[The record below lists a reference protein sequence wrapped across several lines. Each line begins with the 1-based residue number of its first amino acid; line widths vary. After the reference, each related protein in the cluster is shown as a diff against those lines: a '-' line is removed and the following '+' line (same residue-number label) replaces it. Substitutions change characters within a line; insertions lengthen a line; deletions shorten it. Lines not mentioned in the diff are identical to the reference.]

1 MTIHPFPRIPR
12 EAGLVRLARPPAP
25 DGNGTTVGAQHACR
39 IESSGPRYGL
49 SSRGSVMGPN
59 SAGIVHAI
67 EPSGRAEAIPASFS
81 FFSAFNDNED
91 TQDNLGQARMVVT
104 KLVECRPQ
112 CGDLLSRAE
121 QIRVAA
127 ILAER
132 ATADLLARAV
142 QLRNSLTPH
151 GDQSTMM
158 ELQRASKSLRE
169 SSNHVFA

>member
-1 MTIHPFPRIPR
+1 MTIHPFPKSVAGHAMSASLRD
-12 EAGLVRLARPPAP
+12 EALPVC
-25 DGNGTTVGAQHACR
+25 DG
-39 IESSGPRYGL
+39 SL
-49 SSRGSVMGPN
+49 
-59 SAGIVHAI
+59 AGIVHAI
-67 EPSGRAEAIPASFS
+67 EPSGRAEAIPASFLRS
-81 FFSAFNDNED
+81 DFKRADD
-91 TQDNLGQARMVVT
+91 TQQDQRHVPILVT
-104 KLVECRPQ
+104 NFRSDRVKGR
-112 CGDLLSRAE
+112 DLITRAE